1 MLFSVE
7 EEEVFSVKEA
17 AALKNEFVLI
27 LGELEEGGA
36 ENSKESAR
44 VEEEEEEEE
53 DWTEEGGC

>member
-1 MLFSVE
+1 MSMLFSVE

-44 VEEEEEEEE
+44 VEEEEE